1 MISMYFRLFLLSTL
15 FFFISSCSYVTD
27 KSSQNIAR
35 YGESFLSNE
44 DFLSQMQGFEKED
57 SLLRANTVINNW
69 AIEKILIERAKLNLD
84 ENKIQNI
91 ESLVAEYRSNML
103 SEAYI
108 EALVNSSIDLEV
120 DSIEIQS
127 LYENNKGLFVLN
139 DDIFKLVYI
148 ELPLDFSDTYLVRS
162 KIKRLKRD
170 DQNFL
175 DSISFRFKGFS
186 LKKDKWIA
194 KNKLLQK
201 FPFFTNYS
209 YRSLKNYNFFQFKDS
224 LSLYLI
230 KVTESANSGD
240 ISPMDYVLP
249 TLEYMSLNK
258 RKKDLIL
265 KIKTDILSDAL
276 SNNKLEIY

>member
-1 MISMYFRLFLLSTL
+1 MYFRLFLLSTL

-186 LKKDKWIA
+186 LNKDIWIA
-194 KNKLLQK
+194 KNELLQK

-258 RKKDLIL
+258 RKKDLIQ